1 MEGATVLVSS
11 PVRVRLVGNLA
22 TLEIGLQVDCDC
34 CSLDDKPLVTTQ
46 DWMQALSRLDEVR
59 GAYVLAH
66 WDGQRLLLARDPVGE
81 RTLFYTQGPVPA
93 FASSLKQLPHS
104 GELDLLG
111 LGLYL
116 CCAYIP
122 GQTTMIR
129 GISELLPGERL
140 EFRGGSWHRLGLWEP
155 PHRFLDEPE
164 EQLRQRLRASL
175 ERAVE
180 RRLEPGAIGC
190 TLSGGIDSSLVVAL
204 MARRQAVHT
213 YSISFG
219 PEYANELPFSSAV
232 AEHCGTR
239 HRIVELHP
247 PQVVERLDEVLGWL
261 NKPNGDPLTIP
272 NALLFEEASKEVSIV
287 LNGEGGDPCFGGP
300 KNLPMLLSELY
311 GDSDRE
317 ASFLRSHLKCY
328 DDLGDMLCEDALDL
342 LRHRALEQ
350 QVEGDLRGPGESL
363 IQKLM
368 RINLRYKG
376 AHHILPKVETIS
388 HPFGV
393 LPRSPLFDRDLVE
406 LAFQIPPQ
414 LKLKGAVEKYLLKE
428 AVRDLLPAS
437 VIERPK
443 SGMLVPVEGWF
454 SGPLLSEARTRL
466 LEGLA
471 PRGWIR
477 RDYLERLLDGKLGGL
492 RPRRGVKIWLL
503 LTLECW
509 LRAHLP

>member
-1 MEGATVLVSS
+1 LVSS
-11 PVRVRLVGNLA
+11 PARVRLVGNLA
-22 TLEIGLQVDCDC
+22 NLETGLQVDCDC
-34 CSLDDKPLVTTQ
+34 CSLDEKPLVTLQ
-46 DWMQALSRLDEVR
+46 DWGQALSRLDEVR
-59 GAYVLAH
+59 GAYALAH
-66 WDGQRLLLARDPVGE
+66 WDGQRLLLARDPIGE
-81 RTLFYTQGPVPA
+81 RTLYYHQGPVPA
-93 FASSLKQLPHS
+93 FASSLKDLPHQ
-104 GELDLLG
+104 GRLDPLG

-122 GQTTMIR
+122 GQTTMIQ
-129 GISELLPGERL
+129 GVHELLPGERL
-140 EFRGGSWHRLGLWEP
+140 EFCQGSWRRLGLWEP
-155 PHRFLDEPE
+155 PDRLLDEPE
-164 EQLRQRLRASL
+164 EQLRQRLRAGL
-175 ERAVE
+175 ELAVE
-180 RRLEPGAIGC
+180 RRLGPGPVGC

-204 MARRQAVHT
+204 IARRQPVHT

-219 PEYANELPFSSAV
+219 SDYANELPFSSAV
-232 AEHCGTR
+232 AQHCGSL

-247 PQVVERLDEVLGWL
+247 AQVVERLDEVLGWL

-272 NALLFEEASKEVSIV
+272 NALLFEEAAREVSIV

-317 ASFLRSHLKCY
+317 GSFLRSHLKCY
-328 DDLGDMLCEDALDL
+328 DDLSGMLCGDL
-342 LRHRALEQ
+342 LDSLKQGALERQ
-350 QVEGDLRGPGESL
+350 LESDLRGPGDSL

-388 HPFGV
+388 YPFGV

-406 LAFQIPPQ
+406 LAFQLPPQ
-414 LKLKGAVEKYLLKE
+414 LKLKGSVEKYLLKE
-428 AVRDLLPAS
+428 AVRDLLPAC
-437 VIERPK
+437 VVERPK

-454 SGPLLSEARTRL
+454 SGPLLGEARIRL

-471 PRGWIR
+471 PRGLIR

-509 LRAHLP
+509 LRTHLP